1 MIPWL
6 TVVGF
11 GEDGLEGLS
20 PAARRAVTEAEVL
33 VGGTR
38 HLAKVPPSTAERLDW
53 GNGFQETLEGLAALR
68 GRRVVVLASGDPMNF
83 GAGVSIAKRFE
94 ASEYVVIPNVG
105 AFSLAAAR
113 LGWSLP
119 DVETFTLHGRPVDM
133 LNLYLAPSAR
143 LLILAENGETPTQ
156 VARLLVARGYG
167 PSAITVLEHMG
178 GANERRIDGVAAT
191 WRHARTADLNT
202 IAVECRAGAGAV
214 ALARA
219 PGLPEDAFE
228 HDGQITKR
236 EVRAAT
242 LARLMPLPHQ
252 VLWDVGA
259 GSGAVAIEWLRAE
272 RLARAVVIEHEPA
285 RAAAIRRNAAN
296 LGVPYL
302 KVVEGTAPGALTGL
316 APPPDAVFVGG
327 GVARAG
333 VLDACWDALK
343 PGGRLVVN
351 AVTLEA
357 ERAML
362 GFHARHGGDVIRIA
376 VSRSESVGTF
386 TGLRPLMEVT
396 QLAVV
401 KAPTDG

>member
-11 GEDGLEGLS
+11 GEDGIEGLS
-20 PAARRAVTEAEVL
+20 PAARHAVAEAEVL

-38 HLAKVPPSTAERLDW
+38 HLAKVPESKAERLDW
-53 GNGFQETLEGLAALR
+53 GNGFQETLERLAALR

-83 GAGVSIAKRFE
+83 GAGVSIAKRFD
-94 ASEYVVIPNVG
+94 AGEYVVIPNVG

-119 DVETFTLHGRPVDM
+119 DVETLTLHGRPVDM
-133 LNLYLAPSAR
+133 LNLYLAPNAR
-143 LLILAENGETPTQ
+143 LLILAEDGATPAA

-167 PSAITVLEHMG
+167 PSVLTVLEHMG
-178 GANERRIDGVAAT
+178 GANERRLDGIAAT
-191 WRHARTADLNT
+191 WPHSRTADLNT
-202 IAVECRAGAGAV
+202 IAVECRADAGAKTW
-214 ALARA
+214 ARV
-219 PGLPEDAFE
+219 PGLPEEAFE

-259 GSGAVAIEWLRAE
+259 GSGAIAIEWLRAE
-272 RLARAVVIEHEPA
+272 RLACAVAIEREPA

-302 KVVEGTAPGALTGL
+302 KVVEGAAPEALAGL
-316 APPPDAVFVGG
+316 APAPDAVFVGG
-327 GVARAG
+327 GIARAG
-333 VLDACWDALK
+333 VLDVCWDALK
-343 PGGRLVVN
+343 PGGRLVAN

-357 ERAML
+357 ERAL
-362 GFHARHGGDVIRIA
+362 IDFRSRVGGEIVRLSI
-376 VSRSESVGTF
+376 SREEPVGSY
-386 TGLRPLMEVT
+386 TGLRPLMTVT
-396 QLAVV
+396 QLAAV
-401 KAPTDG
+401 KG